1 MIIIFYRAIL
11 VILYPF
17 IVLFMLYRRIIGKED
32 KNRILE
38 RFGITKLRRP
48 KGKLV
53 WFNAVSIGEINSAW
67 TIIKQL
73 NENRSL
79 TILITT
85 TTLTSSEIVAG
96 KIEKLKNKDKVIHQ
110 FAPIDLTSAIYFFIR
125 RWKPNL
131 LINIESE
138 FWPNL
143 FTIVAKYCPIVVLNG
158 KMSKKSFRFWYKYKN
173 LKELVFSKID
183 MCFAQSKNDYK
194 RFLMLGIQRVKFIC
208 NIKFFAEKCD
218 VDEELYEILI
228 RKVADR
234 HVWLA
239 NCTHAEEE
247 ELIIETHKLLKQ
259 KYDDILTFMIIRH
272 PNRVEHIMDVLN
284 KNRISY
290 SLSSND
296 HSINNETE
304 FYIHDKLGSLG
315 TFFKLCRI
323 VTMCGSFR
331 RGIGGHNP
339 AEAMKFDCCIL
350 TGPYVDNNY
359 VLFKELLENDAC
371 VILDKDDTDTLT
383 KQISYL
389 FDNPEQVKLLSDNAY
404 RKSLEYSH
412 TSNEIIDLIV
422 ERVGQGDK
430 I

>member
-38 RFGITKLRRP
+38 RFGITKVKRLE
-48 KGKLV
+48 GKLV

-194 RFLMLGIQRVKFIC
+194 RFLMLGIQRVKFIG
-208 NIKFFAEKCD
+208 NIKFFVEKCD
-218 VDEELYEILI
+218 VDEELYEVLI
-228 RKVADR
+228 RKMANR
-234 HVWLA
+234 HIWLA

-259 KYDDILTFMIIRH
+259 KYDDILTFMVIRH